1 MPLSPEQLEHLRSK
15 YSGNAADMHDP
26 RFQKVAQTIF
36 SEGGTRAAP
45 YSGIP
50 TLLSAPAFAVDPK
63 APDFGNLQ
71 VGGCD
76 PTQGQAW
83 DGASQELSLIHI

>member
-1 MPLSPEQLEHLRSK
+1 MRGIAMPLNQEQLAALRAK

-26 RFQKVAQTIF
+26 LFKLVAESIF

-50 TLLSAPAFAVDPK
+50 TLLSAPARSVDSK
-63 APDFGNLQ
+63 APAFGDLQ
-71 VGGCD
+71 V
-76 PTQGQAW
+76 ALL
-83 DGASQELSLIHI
+83 GAKSFPVAPFATTS